1 MGLTPVAI
9 EEFPGLDLRE
19 DPGPGSRRG
28 AIDLLNVTI
37 DPGVVRVRDGSTLFY
52 TGASS
57 PIKYLATFAASTG
70 QQLIAANFAGACWAV
85 NSAGTLVAAS
95 TISNPLSV
103 SGVALGTPTNNFF
116 YMVGTG
122 AVVKRWD
129 GATWTSPAG
138 MPANSTVVSISPAD
152 NRLAVAD
159 SGSKLWFSDPGAPE
173 TFGASNFVQ
182 LTPGDGESIVAM
194 CVFNNQLFVFKETKF
209 FVFYG
214 NSTDSTGS
222 PVFNY
227 RTVNTGIGMRTN
239 AASSAL
245 AAHCFCVGP
254 KAIYFHGSYGIYA
267 TSGGTPAL
275 ISQAIQPFFTG
286 VSSPYWQGGSI
297 VGASTSTVPLDMEW
311 VDDKLYVSYSVPAGG
326 IVLVLDTGQDKWT
339 AWSMAGLAQGLSGIK
354 AASTDIENSLAYGT
368 TGGLILRTT
377 VGAATDNGTAIVSRY
392 RLPFENYGS
401 PGEKRLRET
410 IVEGVGAPTVQWS
423 RDWGSLVTGS
433 AVQLGTS
440 PAIGYGRQRLAIR
453 GRAFSLQLGA
463 ASGAWQVNRVQA
475 NVAGLPRQ
483 PEVTA

>member
-28 AIDLLNVTI
+28 AIDLLNVTL
-37 DPGVVRVRDGSTLFY
+37 DNGAVRTRDGASLFY
-52 TGASS
+52 TGAVS
-57 PIKYLATFAASTG
+57 PIKFLSTFSASAG
-70 QQLIAANFAGACWAV
+70 QQLIASNFAGACWAV
-85 NSAGTLVAAS
+85 DAGGTLLASS
-95 TISNPLSV
+95 TISNPLST

-116 YMVGTG
+116 YMASSAG
-122 AVVKRWD
+122 VVKRWD

-152 NRLAVAD
+152 NRLAIAD

-173 TFGASNFVQ
+173 TFGANNFVQ
-182 LTPGDGESIVAM
+182 LTPGDGELIGAM
-194 CVFNNQLFVFKETKF
+194 CVYNNQLYVFKDTKF

-214 NSTDSTGS
+214 NSTDSTGN

-227 RTVNTGIGMRTN
+227 RTVNTGIGLRT
-239 AASSAL
+239 SAG
-245 AAHCFCVGP
+245 AGSRGAHCYCVGP
-254 KAIYFHGSYGIYA
+254 HGVYFHGSYGIYV
-267 TSGGTPAL
+267 TTGGAPTL
-275 ISQAIQPFFTG
+275 MSQPITPFFTG
-286 VSSPYWQGGSI
+286 RATAYWQGGTT
-297 VGASTSTVPLDMEW
+297 VGQPLTDTPLDMAW
-311 VDDKLYVSYSVPAGG
+311 VDDSLYVSYSPSAVMVFNSQYGTWASWSVAGG
-326 IVLVLDTGQDKWT
+326 
-339 AWSMAGLAQGLSGIK
+339 ANAMCGIK
-354 AASTDIENSLAYGT
+354 AASTNTMANALAIGT

-377 VGAATDNGTAIVSRY
+377 AGATTDNGTAIVSRY

-463 ASGAWQVNRVQA
+463 SSGAWQVNRVQA